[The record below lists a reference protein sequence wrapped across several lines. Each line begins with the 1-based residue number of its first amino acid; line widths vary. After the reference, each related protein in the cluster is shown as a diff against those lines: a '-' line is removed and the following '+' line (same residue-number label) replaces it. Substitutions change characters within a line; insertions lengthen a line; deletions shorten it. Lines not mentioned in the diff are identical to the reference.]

1 MMLAEICNGMPPTYL
16 HEAVMNFSNAQP
28 PQINLS
34 RRRFEEPFFVDM
46 ESFFEFS
53 FWMSEELLD
62 LEATHRNAAK
72 RRSDATQVPEHVL
85 DRSKTIV

>member
-1 MMLAEICNGMPPTYL
+1 
-16 HEAVMNFSNAQP
+16 MNFPNTQP
-28 PQINLS
+28 PQINLA

-62 LEATHRNAAK
+62 LEATHRLAAK
-72 RRSDATQVPEHVL
+72 PPKDATQIPEHVL
-85 DRSKTIV
+85 NRSKLIV

>member
-1 MMLAEICNGMPPTYL
+1 
-16 HEAVMNFSNAQP
+16 MNFPNTQP
-28 PQINLS
+28 PQINLA

-62 LEATHRNAAK
+62 LEATHRLAAK
-72 RRSDATQVPEHVL
+72 QPKDATQIPEHVL
-85 DRSKTIV
+85 NRSKLIV